1 MEPTPDANT
10 SLDNREFTCPYCR
23 LMGTVTKDVSCPNC
37 GAPADVR
44 LLESDNKWEELPGA
58 KDRAVIQFSQSKV
71 EVQGS
76 FVPMAQFTMAA
87 GEAVWFAQHKL
98 CYADKAVSFESIQS
112 MNGLTSKNLTGAYKQ
127 IVRATGPG
135 HFALSDNVMGELIM
149 LPLQTDQSI
158 KVRNFCFVAASS
170 NVTHDTIFHHRYMQR
185 PKPGVPPQ
193 HNITYYENNPES
205 KSPYRQAAEPN
216 PQRVY
221 FHIYQGETFMP
232 MGGHEDVFTAKNGP
246 GWVLIH
252 SPGNTRFRD
261 LAANESVLIHGS
273 SLLYRDPSVQAH
285 VVVEIPALSNDDL
298 RDRSQIQVAAHGPG
312 RIAVST
318 VFSPEAPL
326 VRDVD
331 RSVGYNE
338 KTTQFFDWRLR

>member
-1 MEPTPDANT
+1 
-10 SLDNREFTCPYCR
+10 
-23 LMGTVTKDVSCPNC
+23 
-37 GAPADVR
+37 
-44 LLESDNKWEELPGA
+44 
-58 KDRAVIQFSQSKV
+58 
-71 EVQGS
+71 
-76 FVPMAQFTMAA
+76 
-87 GEAVWFAQHKL
+87 
-98 CYADKAVSFESIQS
+98 
-112 MNGLTSKNLTGAYKQ
+112 
-127 IVRATGPG
+127 VRATGPG

-170 NVTHDTIFHHRYMQR
+170 NITHGTIFHHRYMQR

-193 HNITYYENNPES
+193 HNITHYENHPES

-216 PQRVY
+216 PHRVY

-261 LAANESVLIHGS
+261 LAANESVHIHGS
-273 SLLYRDPSVQAH
+273 SLLYRDPSVQAD

-338 KTTQFFDWRLR
+338 ETTQFLDWRLR

>member
-1 MEPTPDANT
+1 MEPTPDANP
-10 SLDNREFTCPYCR
+10 SLANREFTCPYCR
-23 LMGTVTKDVSCPNC
+23 LKGTVTKDISCPNC
-37 GAPADVR
+37 GAPADIR
-44 LLESDNKWEELPGA
+44 LLESGNKWEELPGA
-58 KDRAVIQFSQSKV
+58 KDRAVIQFGQSRV

-87 GEAVWFAQHKL
+87 GEAIWFAQHKL
-98 CYADKAVSFESIQS
+98 CYADKAVSFENIQS
-112 MNGLTSKNLTGAYKQ
+112 MSGLTSVNLTGARNQ

-149 LPLQTDQSI
+149 LPLPADQSI
-158 KVRNFCFVAASS
+158 KVRNFCFVAAS
-170 NVTHDTIFHHRYMQR
+170 NGVTHGTIFHHRYMQR

-193 HNITYYENNPES
+193 HDTTLYENISES
-205 KSPYRQAAEPN
+205 KSTYHQAAEWN

-221 FHIYQGETFMP
+221 FHIYGGETFMP
-232 MGGHEDVFTAKNGP
+232 MGHHEDVFTARNGP

-261 LAANESVLIHGS
+261 LAADESVHIHGS

-285 VVVEIPALSNDDL
+285 VVVEIPALSNDDFS
-298 RDRSQIQVAAHGPG
+298 DRSQILVAAHGPG

-331 RSVGYNE
+331 KSGDYNQDS
-338 KTTQFFDWRLR
+338 TRYLDWRLG

>member
-1 MEPTPDANT
+1 MEPAPDVAT
-10 SLDNREFTCPYCR
+10 SLGDREFSCPYCR
-23 LMGTVTKDVSCPNC
+23 LRGTITKQVSCPNC
-37 GAPADVR
+37 GAPADIR
-44 LLESDNKWEELPGA
+44 LLESENKWEELPGA
-58 KDRAVIQFSQSKV
+58 KDRAVIQFGQSRV

-98 CYADKAVSFESIQS
+98 CYADKAISFESIQS
-112 MNGLTSKNLTGAYKQ
+112 MSGLTSKNLTGANNQ

-135 HFALSDNVMGELIM
+135 CFALSDNVMGELIM
-149 LPLQTDQSI
+149 LPLQIDQSI
-158 KVRNFCFVAASS
+158 KVRNFCFVAASN
-170 NVTHDTIFHHRYMQR
+170 NVTHGTIFHHRYMQR

-193 HNITYYENNPES
+193 HDVTYYENVAES
-205 KSPYRQAAEPN
+205 RSPHRQAAEPN

-221 FHIYQGETFMP
+221 FHIAGGETFMP
-232 MGGHEDVFTAKNGP
+232 MGGHEDVFTARSGP

-261 LAANESVLIHGS
+261 LAAGESVHIHGS
-273 SLLYRDPSVQAH
+273 SLLYRDPSVQVH
-285 VVVEIPALSNDDL
+285 VVVEIPGQSNDDL
-298 RDRSQIQVAAHGPG
+298 RDRSQILVAAYGPG

-326 VRDVD
+326 VREVD
-331 RSVGYNE
+331 RSAGYNE
-338 KTTQFFDWRLR
+338 DSTRILDWRAV